1 MFYLTCRVKLFKLLI
16 FSIFDEG
23 ISYLQKLLILRI
35 HMSKNNE
42 TNRKKNKKLID
53 QKKRKAQNAET
64 ERKARLK
71 QIREDFKARE
81 DNNTL

>member
-1 MFYLTCRVKLFKLLI
+1 
-16 FSIFDEG
+16 
-23 ISYLQKLLILRI
+23 
-35 HMSKNNE
+35 MSKNNE

-53 QKKRKAQNAET
+53 QKKRRAQNAET